1 MIPFYWEIFQV
12 LIYLA
17 VVLIR
22 KLFPVWYL
30 CILNFIY
37 MTPKG
42 VNKKFFEFIKEFY
55 YNQLGYK
62 AEASLNRFTQN
73 NYYVS
78 FSISKYPGSISV
90 RPEFIIENQEIKKI
104 LIEVFST
111 KQASLT
117 YLRVQSMEFAFEFG
131 IFDDKITYSLYN
143 SVLPNDTNPN
153 ILSTGNYRYMIE
165 EDTDLAPILED
176 HKYFMEKVTFPLF
189 DKMSTLEGID
199 SFLNDRILEG
209 DMDYFVSEN
218 RQLILKR
225 LNQKREILSGI
236 IAAKLINNPNFENLL
251 KRIRT
256 MWEGN
261 NYILDDV
268 DKLMLYFDNK

>member
-1 MIPFYWEIFQV
+1 
-12 LIYLA
+12 
-17 VVLIR
+17 
-22 KLFPVWYL
+22 
-30 CILNFIY
+30 
-37 MTPKG
+37 MTAIE
-42 VNKKFFEFIKEFY
+42 VNKKFIEYMKELY
-55 YNQLGYK
+55 YNKMDYSLQLN
-62 AEASLNRFTQN
+62 LNRFIMN
-73 NYYVS
+73 NNYVS

-111 KQASLT
+111 KQASIT
-117 YLRVQSMEFAFEFG
+117 YLRVQSMEFAFECG

-209 DMDYFVSEN
+209 DMDYFMSEN
-218 RQLILKR
+218 RQMILKKI
-225 LNQKREILSGI
+225 NQRREILSGV
-236 IAAKLINNPNFENLL
+236 IAAKLVNNPNFDSLL
-251 KRIRT
+251 FRIKT

-268 DKLMLYFDNK
+268 DKLILYFDNK